1 MKRHEFKQLLLDL
14 NPQTVAEH
22 SSFNHHVHGMD
33 YLCLHRSDKLTVK
46 LYFIDPARLT
56 ARAGEALLVPHTHRY
71 AFEST
76 VLAGSLTHLLF
87 EERLPTDGNV
97 IECERWTYQPEGRI
111 RTGGMAKHIRQW
123 NIQTHRSHH
132 SPSYWVDTEM
142 IHTLIVPQEP
152 VLLGLVQFADTA
164 PTSNVYI
171 RKGSE
176 MKFVESQ
183 TPTPIGAWNM
193 RNKALE
199 MMERA

>member
-33 YLCLHRSDKLTVK
+33 YLCLHRSEKLTVK

-56 ARAGEALLVPHTHRY
+56 ARAGEALVTPRTHRY

-76 VLAGSLTHLLF
+76 VLAGELTHKTF
-87 EERLPTDGNV
+87 HEKDGMCQFDKFAYEPASRMRVGMGCVRLQRASEITH
-97 IECERWTYQPEGRI
+97 QPDE
-111 RTGGMAKHIRQW
+111 
-123 NIQTHRSHH
+123 N
-132 SPSYWVDTEM
+132 PSYWVNTET
-142 IHTLIVPQEP
+142 IHTLVVPREP
-152 VLLGLVQFADTA
+152 VLLGLVQFADTV
-164 PTSNVYI
+164 PTSTVYI
-171 RKGSE
+171 RQGSE

-183 TPTPIGAWNM
+183 TPTPMGAWNM

-199 MMERA
+199 MMEKA

>member
-22 SSFNHHVHGMD
+22 SSFSHHVRGMD

-56 ARAGEALLVPHTHRY
+56 ARAGEALVTPHTHRY
-71 AFEST
+71 PFEST
-76 VLAGSLTHLLF
+76 VLAGALIHKTFFEEDGECQFDKFAYEPESRMRVAMGSRRLLTFEALTH
-87 EERLPTDGNV
+87 
-97 IECERWTYQPEGRI
+97 QPDE
-111 RTGGMAKHIRQW
+111 
-123 NIQTHRSHH
+123 N
-132 SPSYWVDTEM
+132 PSYWVDTSM

-176 MKFVESQ
+176 MKFVEQQ